1 MTQTSPKDTTE
12 VKFIKYFNNN
22 EQLPLTIRLS
32 LVCGSL
38 GQIVVNTVRLAASQF
53 SKINRPIFF

>member
-1 MTQTSPKDTTE
+1 MTQKSPKDTIKT
-12 VKFIKYFNNN
+12 KFIKYFNDN

-32 LVCGSL
+32 LVCCSVGHM
-38 GQIVVNTVRLAASQF
+38 VVNTVRLAASQF